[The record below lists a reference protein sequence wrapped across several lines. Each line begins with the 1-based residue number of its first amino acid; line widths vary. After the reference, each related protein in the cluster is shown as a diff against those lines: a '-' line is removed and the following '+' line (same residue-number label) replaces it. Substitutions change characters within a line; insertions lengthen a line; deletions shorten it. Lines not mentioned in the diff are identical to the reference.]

1 MTTSSI
7 AQYLEQKRVVRP
19 VDWSA
24 ARREGSKPRAA
35 APELPA
41 RASIGAGRSTSMES
55 SAEDSASSFS
65 EDRVDTRVNDAL
77 SGRRGL
83 GVFRPR
89 EPAPPPPPPNI
100 DAQLAE
106 AYHRGVQEGLDAA
119 RNEAATQRALERAEL
134 QKRAVIERLDFQ
146 MNEYAKLADVIAQGL
161 TEVERHIAA
170 VAARLLQPYLAEAL
184 SRQVIEDLSARIA
197 KLTTSGHPALMK
209 ISGPAAL
216 LTKLKSQ
223 LEPLAIEVE
232 YQTSGGVE
240 VTVEAQH
247 TSIRTELAPWGKLL
261 ETLGEVR

>member
-19 VDWSA
+19 IDWSA
-24 ARREGSKPRAA
+24 ARREGAKSRAA
-35 APELPA
+35 DAPESPA
-41 RASIGAGRSTSMES
+41 RASSGSGRISVGQNSEADGS
-55 SAEDSASSFS
+55 SSFS
-65 EDRVDTRVNDAL
+65 EDRADPRVNDTL

-89 EPAPPPPPPNI
+89 EAPPPPDI

-106 AYHRGVQEGLDAA
+106 AYHRGIQEGLDAA

-161 TEVERHIAA
+161 AEVERRIAA
-170 VAARLLQPYLAEAL
+170 VTARLLQPYLAEAL
-184 SRQVIEDLSARIA
+184 SRQVIDDLSARIA

-209 ISGPAAL
+209 ISGPETL
-216 LTKLKSQ
+216 LTKLKGQ

-232 YQTSGGVE
+232 YHTSGGVE

>member
-7 AQYLEQKRVVRP
+7 AQYLDQKRVVRP
-19 VDWSA
+19 IDWSA
-24 ARREGSKPRAA
+24 ARREGGKLHAPAA
-35 APELPA
+35 AQSPA
-41 RASIGAGRSTSMES
+41 KASNGSARISPPDTSNADAPTS
-55 SAEDSASSFS
+55 YSGDPVDARINDSP
-65 EDRVDTRVNDAL
+65 

-89 EPAPPPPPPNI
+89 EAPPPPPDI

-119 RNEAATQRALERAEL
+119 RNEAATQRAMERAEL

-146 MNEYAKLADVIAQGL
+146 VNEYAKLAEVIAQGL
-161 TEVERHIAA
+161 AEVERRIAA
-170 VAARLLQPYLAEAL
+170 VTTRILQPYLAEAL
-184 SRQVIEDLSARIA
+184 SRQVIDDLAARIA

-209 ISGPAAL
+209 ITGPAAL

-240 VTVEAQH
+240 ITVEAQH
-247 TSIRTELAPWGKLL
+247 TSIQSELAPWGKLL
-261 ETLGEVR
+261 ASLGEVR